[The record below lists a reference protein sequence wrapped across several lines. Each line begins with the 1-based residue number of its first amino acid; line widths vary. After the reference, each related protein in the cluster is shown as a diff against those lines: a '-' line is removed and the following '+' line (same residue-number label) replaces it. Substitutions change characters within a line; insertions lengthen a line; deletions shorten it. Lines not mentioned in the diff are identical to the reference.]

1 MYARDL
7 GWYRL
12 LILLP
17 LLSLVLL
24 SQYHWLVRVWGLAR
38 RIRRPTLRSVFRG
51 AIVLVFSFVLLTFVL
66 NFSWGGSGTHWHVS
80 AVTALSGLWISS
92 ALFAY
97 LAVQL
102 VAAIDWLLRA
112 PRLLAE
118 RMRPRPDQSL
128 STTPSVGQGTPPA
141 APAPAFNLARRR
153 FVQTVSAVAGAIPF
167 AAGAYGFAFERLH
180 YEVRRVDLPVSGLPP
195 ALDGLRIAQL
205 SDLHIG
211 SYMSAPEIR
220 RAVGMANDLGPDLAV
235 VTGDFLTAPG
245 DPLDECIEELSR
257 LRAPLGIWGCN
268 GNHEVYAEVEAL
280 AAELFE
286 KHGMGHLRQ
295 QNVELIHRGQAFNL
309 IGVDYQRERPVWSRR
324 PMLGPIAQLVRRDV
338 PNILLSHNP
347 NSFPRAAELGIQVQL
362 SGHTHGGQVR
372 FEILDHRFSPA
383 EFLTPY
389 IAGLYQRPL
398 GALATLDD
406 GVAWS
411 SAPNTP
417 AALVYVNRG
426 LGTIGAPIRLG
437 VPPEITLLTLRRA

>member
-1 MYARDL
+1 VYARDL

-12 LILLP
+12 LIVLP

-24 SQYHWLVRVWGLAR
+24 SQYYWLVRIWRLAR
-38 RIRRPTLRSVFRG
+38 RIERPALRSVFRG
-51 AIVLVFSFVLLTFVL
+51 AMILIFSFVLLIFIL
-66 NFSWGGSGTHWHVS
+66 NFSTGGSRHWRIS
-80 AVTALSGLWISS
+80 AVTAISGLWISS

-102 VAAIDWLLRA
+102 VAAIAWLLRA
-112 PRLLAE
+112 PGRLVARL
-118 RMRPRPDQSL
+118 RPSPEQSPAL
-128 STTPSVGQGTPPA
+128 SASEITPSNSA
-141 APAPAFNLARRR
+141 APPLDLTRRR

-167 AAGAYGFAFERLH
+167 AVGAYGFAFERLH
-180 YEVRRVDLPVSGLPP
+180 YQVHRVDLPVSGLPP
-195 ALDGLRIAQL
+195 ALDGMRIAQL
-205 SDLHIG
+205 SDFHIG

-220 RAVGMANDLGPDLAV
+220 RAVAMANDLVPDLAV
-235 VTGDFLTAPG
+235 VTGDFLTSPG
-245 DPLDECIEELSR
+245 DPLEACIEELSQ

-280 AAELFE
+280 AADLFE

-295 QNVELIHRGQAFNL
+295 QNVERIHRGQPFNL

-324 PMLGPIAQLVRRDV
+324 PMLGPIAHLVRRDV

-398 GALATLDD
+398 GALASLPDHA
-406 GVAWS
+406 AWS
-411 SAPNTP
+411 SAPNSP
-417 AALVYVNRG
+417 AAAIYVNRG